1 MSGLR
6 AGRRVGGG
14 VLAARRLGCVPRA
27 MESHH
32 GILSERVTGSNLF
45 FKKITMVAGV
55 GKWDGEVA
63 GVEVDRLH
71 YEVFIS
77 FLLDD
82 FDEHLALD
90 EVRKLQVITERL
102 EECAF

>member
-1 MSGLR
+1 
-6 AGRRVGGG
+6 
-14 VLAARRLGCVPRA
+14 
-27 MESHH
+27 
-32 GILSERVTGSNLF
+32 
-45 FKKITMVAGV
+45 MVAGV
-55 GKWDGEVA
+55 GKWDGEGA

>member
-1 MSGLR
+1 
-6 AGRRVGGG
+6 
-14 VLAARRLGCVPRA
+14 
-27 MESHH
+27 
-32 GILSERVTGSNLF
+32 
-45 FKKITMVAGV
+45 MVAGV